1 MPVNETH
8 EIEESQ
14 LWFPMV
20 ILAAIGFVGADV
32 IYRTAGMDNYK
43 VGIIIE

>member
-1 MPVNETH
+1 MPINEKH

-14 LWFPMV
+14 LWFPVV
-20 ILAAIGFVGADV
+20 ILAAIGFVDADV
-32 IYRTAGMDNYK
+32 IYRAAWMDNYK

>member
-1 MPVNETH
+1 MPINEKH

-14 LWFPMV
+14 LLFPVV
-20 ILAAIGFVGADV
+20 ILAAIGFVYADV
-32 IYRTAGMDNYK
+32 IYRAAGMDNYK